1 VKASEIA
8 SAVGGRLEGG
18 ADPELSG
25 IAPLDR
31 ASPTELAFVAQARY
45 APEAASSRAGAFLL
59 VPAVIGLVP
68 ADRPRILVADVHSC
82 LPRLLPLFHPP
93 SPRRPGVHPTAVLGR
108 GAHLGSEASV
118 DAYAVIGAGCVLGER
133 VTIGSHCVLGQDCTV
148 GDDVYLHPHVTL
160 CHRTVVGARC
170 VLHSGVRIG
179 VDGFGFAPGPGGLQK
194 IPQVGMVRIG
204 ADVEIGANTTV
215 DRGSVGD
222 TEIGEGCKIDNLVHI
237 GHNVRVGAHSIVVAQ
252 VGISGSAR
260 IGRGVTLAGQA
271 GIAGH
276 VRIGDGA
283 TIAAQAGVF
292 GNVPAGA
299 VYSGYPA
306 RPHRVALRAQAA
318 LFRLPELLKRLR
330 LSERDS
336 GGGGRSEE

>member
-1 VKASEIA
+1 
-8 SAVGGRLEGG
+8 
-18 ADPELSG
+18 
-25 IAPLDR
+25 
-31 ASPTELAFVAQARY
+31 
-45 APEAASSRAGAFLL
+45 
-59 VPAVIGLVP
+59 
-68 ADRPRILVADVHSC
+68 
-82 LPRLLPLFHPP
+82 
-93 SPRRPGVHPTAVLGR
+93 
-108 GAHLGSEASV
+108 
-118 DAYAVIGAGCVLGER
+118 
-133 VTIGSHCVLGQDCTV
+133 
-148 GDDVYLHPHVTL
+148 
-160 CHRTVVGARC
+160 
-170 VLHSGVRIG
+170 
-179 VDGFGFAPGPGGLQK
+179 
-194 IPQVGMVRIG
+194 MVRIG

-276 VRIGDGA
+276 VTIGDGA

-318 LFRLPELLKRLR
+318 LFRLPEVLRRLR
-330 LSERDS
+330 LSEQDS